1 MGSWAMRGCAPLRD
15 AGLLLAVMIGLVA
28 PACRAQD
35 AAQPQQAATP
45 ENQLAVN
52 WLYGAYVPKDAPL
65 IALTGD
71 ERFKLFVRQSFT
83 TPGIYIKTGFF
94 TLHDQV
100 RNTPPEWGDGIE
112 GFGKRLG
119 TRQTQYLMQNAFTS
133 LGNAAVGWE
142 PRYDRCRCVGFWPRT
157 RHALARNFVTYDRS
171 EKHLRPQIMPY
182 AAAFGAGAITATW
195 EPADTEVLTKGY
207 QSAVTQAWWGS
218 MSNFIGE
225 FAPDVMRKL
234 RKPKKGTPPQVEGSG
249 APSASVPGA
258 DIIKP
263 ERYE

>member
-1 MGSWAMRGCAPLRD
+1 MRSCAMRGTARLYL
-15 AGLLLAVMIGLVA
+15 AGLSLGFMFVAVAVN
-28 PACRAQD
+28 CRAQD
-35 AAQPQQAATP
+35 AAKAQPQEAATP

-65 IALTGD
+65 VALTGE

-83 TPGIYIKTGFF
+83 TPGIYVKTGFF

-100 RNTPPEWGDGIE
+100 ENTPPEWGDGIQ

-119 TRQTQYLMQNAFTS
+119 TRQTQYLLQNVFTS

-142 PRYDRCRCVGFWPRT
+142 PRYDRCRCVGFWPRA

-171 EKHLRPQIMPY
+171 EQHLRPQLMPY
-182 AAAFGAGAITATW
+182 VASFGSGAIVATW
-195 EPADTEVLTKGY
+195 YPANAQVLVKGY
-207 QSAVTQAWWGS
+207 QSAVTQVWVGS
-218 MSNFIGE
+218 LINVVGE

-234 RKPKKGTPPQVEGSG
+234 RKPKKDQPPT
-249 APSASVPGA
+249 A
-258 DIIKP
+258 K
-263 ERYE
+263 

>member
-1 MGSWAMRGCAPLRD
+1 MAFA
-15 AGLLLAVMIGLVA
+15 AIFLVA
-28 PACRAQD
+28 VFDVGCPACGAQNVPK
-35 AAQPQQAATP
+35 AQPQEAATP

-65 IALTGD
+65 VALTGE

-94 TLHDQV
+94 SLHDQV
-100 RNTPPEWGDGIE
+100 ENVPPEWGDGIE

-119 TRQTQYLMQNAFTS
+119 TRQTQYLLQNAFTS

-171 EKHLRPQIMPY
+171 EQHLRPQIMPY
-182 AAAFGAGAITATW
+182 VASFGSGAIVATW
-195 EPADTEVLTKGY
+195 EPANTQVLTKGY
-207 QSAVTQAWWGS
+207 QSAVTQVWWGS
-218 MSNFIGE
+218 MSNMLGE
-225 FAPDVMRKL
+225 FAPDVMRQL
-234 RKPKKGTPPQVEGSG
+234 RKPKKDLQKDPPPVS
-249 APSASVPGA
+249 
-258 DIIKP
+258 K
-263 ERYE
+263 